1 MMLNKGAMKFS
12 RTIDDQPLH
21 DVDSKVPG
29 LNLLVNDRKRLSHSS
44 DWLPVYL
51 PVSMVAELE
60 LDSVKPSPDTIEE
73 VQTALAILAFKA

>member
-29 LNLLVNDRKRLSHSS
+29 LNLLVHDRKRLINLRV
-44 DWLPVYL
+44 D
-51 PVSMVAELE
+51 
-60 LDSVKPSPDTIEE
+60 
-73 VQTALAILAFKA
+73 